1 MKPKVNLQYNEI
13 KAIIY
18 ASREHC
24 PNTKYCKGEQIMKKT
39 LALVLALVMMLA
51 LCACGQKTEAP
62 AEVPAAAPEGA
73 DSVITLRYSHTVAEQ
88 EGHPWTVATNTFK
101 ETLEKLSGNTIVVET
116 YPGGQLGGDT
126 DLLDSV
132 QLGTLDI
139 GMISSGTI
147 GNISQ
152 ALAGIDMP
160 FIFNADYQL
169 YHDTLAGEI
178 GQHLL
183 ARLEEDV
190 PAMKP
195 LGFVYQA
202 WRHLWAVDGIFELD
216 DMKGIKVRCMQSP
229 THIDIFN
236 ALGSVPTALPYN
248 DIYSNMQTGTI
259 DGFEMDAAGGINSNF
274 AEVCSHM
281 TYSAHFT
288 NTPIILFS
296 TKIWDTLTEEQQGWV
311 REASLAACEAS
322 YEAAV
327 STEEAFIKQLE
338 EQGVEV
344 TYIDLAPF
352 QEATSALIEK
362 YCEENAD
369 VAYLIDGMKKA

>member
-1 MKPKVNLQYNEI
+1 
-13 KAIIY
+13 
-18 ASREHC
+18 
-24 PNTKYCKGEQIMKKT
+24 MKKYT
-39 LALVLALVMMLA
+39 AIFLAFAMVFSLSMF
-51 LCACGQKTEAP
+51 CGFTTQAEA
-62 AEVPAAAPEGA
+62 AEP
-73 DSVITLRYSHTVAEQ
+73 VITLRYSHTVAEQ

-101 ETLEKLSGNTIVVET
+101 EVLERLSGNTIVVET

-147 GNISQ
+147 ASISE

-160 FIFNADYQL
+160 FIFNADYEL
-169 YHDTLAGEI
+169 YHDTLAGEL

-183 ARLEEDV
+183 ERLGEDV
-190 PAMKP
+190 PALKP

-202 WRHLWAVDGIFELD
+202 WRHLWATNGIYKLE
-216 DMKGIKVRCMQSP
+216 DMKGLKIRCMQSP
-229 THIDIFN
+229 THIDIFST
-236 ALGSVPTALPYN
+236 LGATPTALPYN

-259 DGFEMDAAGGINSNF
+259 DGFEMDAAGAINSNF
-274 AEVCSHM
+274 AEVCKHM

-296 TKIWDTLTEEQQGWV
+296 TAVWDTLTEEQQGWV
-311 REASLAACEAS
+311 REAAYEACEAS
-322 YEAAV
+322 YKAAV
-327 STEEAFIKQLE
+327 STEDMFIEQLK

-344 TYIDLAPF
+344 TYVDLTPF
-352 QEATSALIEK
+352 QEATKPLIEK
-362 YCEENAD
+362 YCKRNAD
-369 VAYLIDGMKKA
+369 VAYLIDGMNVG